1 MDSYEKFFIKT
12 NITKEDFFKFGIE
25 ETIFANV
32 SDAKSK
38 WKELSERIRDKCQNT
53 FYIRGYGRDSYNTD
67 LYTEFYKEVFEIS
80 VEKDGSGNGHP
91 RKLIENMT
99 GFSKNPTKKS
109 QHRKIKNY
117 QVSHIFGKT
126 KNIYMFT
133 APWNIAYVPKIID
146 PFTGHEAYG
155 YMVEEYTDKF
165 RQETYSRFR
174 DLIDDY
180 NKIISEKIQS
190 KKFNE
195 YLSDKSNYSDDNV
208 KRFIKSVEDEL
219 SEIGPFNQ
227 QPSNQVRHHVPYRT
241 SLI

>member
-1 MDSYEKFFIKT
+1 MDSYKKFFNETK
-12 NITKEDFFKFGIE
+12 ITKEDFFRFGIE
-25 ETIFANV
+25 ETIFANI
-32 SDAKSK
+32 SKAKSE
-38 WKELSERIRDKCQNT
+38 WKTLSERIRDKCQKP
-53 FYIRGYGRDSYNTD
+53 FYIRGYGRDSSNSN

-80 VEKDGSGNGHP
+80 VEKDGSGNGYP

-126 KNIYMFT
+126 KNVFMFT

-146 PFTGHEAYG
+146 PLTGHEACG
-155 YMVEEYTDKF
+155 CMVEEYTDKF
-165 RQETYSRFR
+165 RQEAYTRFN

-190 KKFNE
+190 KRFNE
-195 YLSDKSNYSDDNV
+195 YLSDKSNCSDNNV

-219 SEIGPFNQ
+219 CEIGPFQANICGT
-227 QPSNQVRHHVPYRT
+227 RHQD
-241 SLI
+241 

>member
-1 MDSYEKFFIKT
+1 MDSYEKFFVKT
-12 NITKEDFFKFGIE
+12 NITKEEFFNFGIE
-25 ETIFANV
+25 ETVFANAL
-32 SDAKSK
+32 DAKSK
-38 WKELSERIRDKCQNT
+38 WKEISERIRDKCQNP
-53 FYIRGYGRDSYNTD
+53 FYIRGYGRNSSNTD
-67 LYTEFYKEVFEIS
+67 LYIEFYKEVFEIN

-91 RKLIENMT
+91 RKLIEKMT

-146 PFTGHEAYG
+146 PLTGHEAYG
-155 YMVEEYTDKF
+155 YMVEEYTHKF

-180 NKIISEKIQS
+180 NKIISGKIQS
-190 KKFNE
+190 TKFTE
-195 YLSDKSNYSDDNV
+195 YFSDKSKYPDDNL

-219 SEIGPFNQ
+219 SEIDPFKVNA
-227 QPSNQVRHHVPYRT
+227 SGRHHMD
-241 SLI
+241 

>member
-1 MDSYEKFFIKT
+1 MDSYEKFFVKT
-12 NITKEDFFKFGIE
+12 NITKEEFFNFGIE
-25 ETIFANV
+25 ETVFANAL
-32 SDAKSK
+32 DAKSK
-38 WKELSERIRDKCQNT
+38 WKEISERIRDKCQNP
-53 FYIRGYGRDSYNTD
+53 FYIRGYGRNSSNTD
-67 LYTEFYKEVFEIS
+67 LYIEFYKEVFEIN

-99 GFSKNPTKKS
+99 GFYKNPTKKN

-146 PFTGHEAYG
+146 PLTGHEAYG
-155 YMVEEYTDKF
+155 YMVEEYTHKF

-190 KKFNE
+190 TKFTE
-195 YLSDKSNYSDDNV
+195 YFSDKSKYPDDNS

-219 SEIGPFNQ
+219 SEIDPFRVN
-227 QPSNQVRHHVPYRT
+227 S
-241 SLI
+241 S